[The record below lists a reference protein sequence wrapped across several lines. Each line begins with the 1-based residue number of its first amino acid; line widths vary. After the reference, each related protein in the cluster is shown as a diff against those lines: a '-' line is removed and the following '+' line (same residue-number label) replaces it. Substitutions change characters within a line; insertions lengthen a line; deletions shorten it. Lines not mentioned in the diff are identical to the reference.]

1 MVADQRD
8 LFGASPPEP
17 SPRKAQRP
25 PAPAPAGSRISA
37 KALAALRGAVVGH
50 DHVDLGGEQLARSI
64 YLEAAAVLET
74 VGARWHTGRKRH
86 LFTESWDRAMFDD
99 VLATGEAP
107 PANPLSYFA
116 TPRQIA
122 DEMLRQRQIEGALHH
137 YGELIVLEPSTGTGA
152 LALATAE
159 RWAAWAKASDDDH
172 PVGDAGFAEWYRQ
185 PENLPRLRMVL
196 VELEDRRGRILR
208 ERIAP
213 TIEAIMPGR
222 IVVEV
227 VVGDF
232 LQLDAAVFR
241 SPRLVMMNPPFST
254 PGDRSAWW
262 THLQRALAI
271 VDARGAVG
279 CIMPPSFRWQERGGM
294 RDALALISRGTA
306 WPIPSGA
313 FKQSGTDIATWALT
327 ILASEAAEP
336 DDAEVA
342 VITIISTHHLFLEV
356 AEAYRAQKVWGEPRH
371 GDGSGSWGKM
381 LLRVTRAVALAEHEP
396 GSGKA
401 PHAEQINGDAVS
413 FSPAWQAMLSR
424 ELWAR
429 FAEDGAS

>member
-1 MVADQRD
+1 VVADQRD
-8 LFGASPPEP
+8 LFGA
-17 SPRKAQRP
+17 P
-25 PAPAPAGSRISA
+25 PAAAGSRISA
-37 KALAALRGAVVGH
+37 KALAALQGAVVGH
-50 DHVDLGGEQLARSI
+50 DHVDLGGEQLARST

-116 TPRQIA
+116 TPRPIA
-122 DEMLRQRQIEGALHH
+122 EDMLRQRQIEAALHF
-137 YGELIVLEPSTGTGA
+137 YGELVVLEPSTGTGA

-159 RWAAWAKASDDDH
+159 RWAAWAKASDDQH
-172 PVGDAGFAEWYRQ
+172 PEGDAGFAEWYRQ
-185 PENLPRLRMVL
+185 PDNLPRLRMVL
-196 VELEDRRGRILR
+196 VELEGRRGRILR
-208 ERIAP
+208 GRIAAQ
-213 TIEAIMPGR
+213 IEALMPGR

-232 LQLDAAVFR
+232 LQLDAAVFK
-241 SPRLVMMNPPFST
+241 SPRLVMMNPPFSV
-254 PGDRSAWW
+254 PGDKAAWW
-262 THLQRALAI
+262 THLQRALS
-271 VDARGAVG
+271 VVHARGAVG
-279 CIMPPSFRWQERGGM
+279 CIVPPSFRWQERAGMRAGM

-313 FKQSGTDIATWALT
+313 FKQAGTDIATWALT
-327 ILASEAAEP
+327 ILASEALEP
-336 DDAEVA
+336 EGVEVP

-356 AEAYRAQKVWGEPRH
+356 AEAYRAQKAWGEPRH
-371 GDGSGSWGKM
+371 GDGDGTWGKM

-396 GSGKA
+396 GSAKA
-401 PHAEQINGDAVS
+401 PHDQQINGDGVS